1 DLMHIF
7 CAVDLLPDHF
17 APPCAVIRIV
27 DQVDHGEAPILIPKR
42 GDPGVCEGVADDH
55 RGEGRF
61 LDLHIEEGVRHQLY
75 AEQIGFT
82 EHQERPPISI
92 AWVSSAKGL
101 LHRRIRPNSV
111 RRTPSSAIVSSPS
124 FSKSIYPSMASIS
137 SSSAPMRRRTVC
149 PYS

>member
-1 DLMHIF
+1 MHIF

-42 GDPGVCEGVADDH
+42 GDPGVCEGVADEH

-82 EHQERPPISI
+82 GHQERPPISI
-92 AWVSSAKGL
+92 AWVSSAKGAAA
-101 LHRRIRPNSV
+101 
-111 RRTPSSAIVSSPS
+111 SADQAKLGPPDS
-124 FSKSIYPSMASIS
+124 FLRHSILTQLSKSIYPSMVSIS
-137 SSSAPMRRRTVC
+137 SSSAPMRRRTAC